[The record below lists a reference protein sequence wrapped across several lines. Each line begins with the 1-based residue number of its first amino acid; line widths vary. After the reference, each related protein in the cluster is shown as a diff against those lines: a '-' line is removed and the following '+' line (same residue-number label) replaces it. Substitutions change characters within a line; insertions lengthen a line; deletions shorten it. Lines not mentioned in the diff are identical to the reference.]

1 MTTGTDICTSA
12 LLKARVTGVGN
23 PPDAEQTARS
33 FSLLNDMLALWSS
46 QRWLTFHLLDFGI
59 VATGQQSYSIGPAGD
74 INVTARP
81 DRIESAYIRILN
93 QGGGLPV
100 DYPLSPILSREDYSR
115 VTLKTMVSQPNS
127 YFYDSDF
134 PLGKIY
140 PVPIPKAAIYELHV
154 TTRVIMPQLAKVSD
168 AIALPPEYS
177 EAIKWNLA
185 RRIRAEW
192 GYPKSEEINSIAQNG
207 LNVIRSSNVQ
217 VPTLQI
223 PAGLGRGG
231 GAYNFFSDTGG

>member
-1 MTTGTDICTSA
+1 MTTGVDICTSA

-23 PPDAEQTARS
+23 PPDAEQLSRA

-46 QRWLTFHLLDFGI
+46 QRWLTYHLLDFGI
-59 VATGQQSYSIGPAGD
+59 VCTGAQFYTIGPAGD

-81 DRIESAYIRILN
+81 DRIESAYIRIL
-93 QGGGLPV
+93 GGGLPV
-100 DYPLSPILSREDYSR
+100 DYPLTPILAREDYSR
-115 VTLKTMVSQPNS
+115 VALKTMVSQPDS

-154 TTRVIMPQLAKVSD
+154 TTRVIMPQLAKSTD
-168 AIALPPEYS
+168 AIALPPEYF
-177 EAIKWNLA
+177 EAVKWNLA

-192 GYPKSEEINSIAQNG
+192 GYKADKEINTLAQNG

-217 VPTLQI
+217 VATLQI
-223 PAGLGRGG
+223 PAGLSRGG
-231 GAYNFFSDTGG
+231 GAYNFYSDRGG

>member
-23 PPDAEQTARS
+23 PPDADQISRS
-33 FSLLNDMLALWSS
+33 LSLLNDMLALWSS
-46 QRWLTFHLLDFGI
+46 QRWLTYHLLDFAI
-59 VATGQQSYSIGPAGD
+59 TATGQQSYTIGPNGN

-93 QGGGLPV
+93 QGGGLAV
-100 DYPLSPILSREDYSR
+100 DYPLEPILSREDYSR
-115 VTLKTMVSQPNS
+115 VALKNLVSQTDA

-134 PLGKIY
+134 PLGIIY
-140 PVPIPKAAIYELHV
+140 PIPIPKAAIYELHV
-154 TTRVIMPQLAKVSD
+154 TTRVIMPQLAT
-168 AIALPPEYS
+168 AATTIALPPEYS

-192 GYPKSEEINSIAQNG
+192 GYPASHEINAIAQNG
-207 LNVIRSSNVQ
+207 LNVVRSSNVQ
-217 VPTLQI
+217 VPTLQM
-223 PAGLGRGG
+223 PAGLSRGG
-231 GAYNFFSDTGG
+231 GTYNFYSDKG